1 MRDNRKY
8 LLTKGIELLPF
19 VAVDYNIVD
28 DDNLAVELDASVGE
42 DAFNVSTRPF
52 IRDRLIYRGGL
63 EWLREY
69 REKLGDYVT
78 IVDIETMEKKD
89 IKWDKLLDYNII
101 NIMAGKPSLCDITYI
116 NAFGNRTS
124 HIDYW
129 LYIIKEYRKDKQ
141 SIYDI
146 IVVNNK
152 TADKNCEKIT
162 SVT

>member
-42 DAFNVSTRPF
+42 DAFNVSTRSF

>member
-19 VAVDYNIVD
+19 VDVDYNIVD

-42 DAFNVSTRPF
+42 DAFNVSTRSF

-69 REKLGDYVT
+69 REKLGDYAT

-101 NIMAGKPSLCDITYI
+101 NIMAGKPSLCDIIYI